1 MGVSRLCI
9 STCKVFGDTWCAE
22 RLQTAS
28 PNSFFLMKK
37 LIVSLFVLLCTTMSF
52 AQTSLLATLS
62 HEGSISTYYGSSAL
76 KEALEKATDGDAI
89 TLSAGQFLA
98 ANITKNVTLRGA
110 GMSVRTDSI
119 YSHEATIVQGA
130 FEIAPADST
139 TDRIIVEGVYFTSD
153 ITYKGL
159 VRNPLFMKSRFSTV
173 KSGDGGRIVN
183 ATLIHCRVA
192 SSFGLA
198 DNSNACFVNSVVWD
212 PYNDD
217 LKGSNFEFD
226 NCVVGSIK
234 GCYTGDVI
242 NSYYKNC
249 MIMADYN
256 NIGRSNSHFAIPHS
270 CTAINCVGCSSHG
283 NLSDYNNNIFYNL
296 SSKNTTNENV
306 AKPSNVLKTGGF
318 TYNDSEKYELTDEA
332 KTRYLGTDGKQIGI
346 YGGSLPYEEDPT
358 TPQITKC
365 NVAAKSTADGKLSVD
380 IEVKAAEY

>member
-1 MGVSRLCI
+1 M
-9 STCKVFGDTWCAE
+9 
-22 RLQTAS
+22 
-28 PNSFFLMKK
+28 K

-89 TLSAGQFLA
+89 TLSAGQFRA

-130 FEIAPADST
+130 FEIAPTDST
-139 TDRIIVEGVYFTSD
+139 TGRIIVEGVYFTSD

-192 SSFGLA
+192 SGGFGLA
-198 DNSNACFVNSVVWD
+198 DNSNACFVNSVVWE
-212 PYNDD
+212 PKNVYTTA
-217 LKGSNFEFD
+217 SNFEFD
-226 NCVVGSIK
+226 NCVVGFIINS
-234 GCYTGDVI
+234 YTGNVI

-249 MIMADYN
+249 MIMVKTSS
-256 NIGRSNSHFAIPHS
+256 IGSSNTSYAIPYS
-270 CTAINCVGCSSHG
+270 CTAINCVGCSTWG
-283 NLSDYNNNIFYNL
+283 DLNNNYNNLFYNL
-296 SSKNTTNENV
+296 SSKNTTNKNV

-332 KTRYLGTDGKQIGI
+332 KTKYLGTDGKQIGI

>member
-1 MGVSRLCI
+1 
-9 STCKVFGDTWCAE
+9 
-22 RLQTAS
+22 
-28 PNSFFLMKK
+28 MKK

-130 FEIAPADST
+130 FEIVPTDST
-139 TDRIIVEGVYFTSD
+139 TGRIIVEGVYFTSD

-173 KSGDGGRIVN
+173 KSGDGGRLVN

-192 SSFGLA
+192 SGIRLA

-212 PYNDD
+212 PENESTTA
-217 LKGSNFEFD
+217 SNFEFD
-226 NCVVGSIK
+226 NCVVGFIK
-234 GCYTGDVI
+234 SSYTGNVI

-249 MIMADYN
+249 MIMANYSS
-256 NIGRSNSHFAIPHS
+256 IGTGNSHYSIPYS

-283 NLSDYNNNIFYNL
+283 NLSDYYNNIFYNL

>member
-1 MGVSRLCI
+1 
-9 STCKVFGDTWCAE
+9 
-22 RLQTAS
+22 
-28 PNSFFLMKK
+28 MKK

-98 ANITKNVTLRGA
+98 TNITKNVTLRGA
-110 GMSVRTDSI
+110 GMSVRTGSI

-130 FEIAPADST
+130 FEIAPTDST
-139 TDRIIVEGVYFTSD
+139 TGRIIVEGVYFTSD

-192 SSFGLA
+192 SGFGLA

-212 PYNDD
+212 PHNVG

-226 NCVVGSIK
+226 NCVVSFFNNNGIYFSNNSRYYASK
-234 GCYTGDVI
+234 VI
-242 NSYYKNC
+242 DSYYKNC
-249 MIMADYN
+249 IITVNGSAGLGYQYN
-256 NIGRSNSHFAIPHS
+256 RIIPYS
-270 CTAINCVGCSSHG
+270 CTAINCVGCSSYG
-283 NLSDYNNNIFYNL
+283 SLNDYSNNIFYNL
-296 SSKNTTNENV
+296 SFKNTTNKNV
-306 AKPSNVLKTGGF
+306 AKPSDVLKTGGF

-332 KTRYLGTDGKQIGI
+332 KTKYLGTDGKQIGI

>member
-1 MGVSRLCI
+1 
-9 STCKVFGDTWCAE
+9 
-22 RLQTAS
+22 
-28 PNSFFLMKK
+28 MKK

-130 FEIAPADST
+130 FEIVPTDST
-139 TDRIIVEGVYFTSD
+139 TGRIIVEGVYFTSD

-173 KSGDGGRIVN
+173 KSGDGGRLVN

-192 SSFGLA
+192 SGIRLA

-212 PYNDD
+212 PENESTTA
-217 LKGSNFEFD
+217 SNFEFD
-226 NCVVGSIK
+226 NCVVGFIK
-234 GCYTGDVI
+234 SSYTGNVI

-249 MIMADYN
+249 MIMANDYPIGPST
-256 NIGRSNSHFAIPHS
+256 NISYTIPYS
-270 CTAINCVGCSSHG
+270 CTAINCVGCSSWG
-283 NLSDYNNNIFYNL
+283 RLDNNYNNIFYRL

-318 TYNDSEKYELTDEA
+318 TYNDSEKYDLTDEA
-332 KTRYLGTDGKQIGI
+332 KTKYLGTDGKQIGI

>member
-1 MGVSRLCI
+1 
-9 STCKVFGDTWCAE
+9 
-22 RLQTAS
+22 
-28 PNSFFLMKK
+28 MKK

-130 FEIAPADST
+130 FEIAPTDST

-192 SSFGLA
+192 YGFELA

-212 PYNDD
+212 PYNVG

-226 NCVVGSIK
+226 NCVVSFFK
-234 GCYTGDVI
+234 GTGTNLGDGTATRWYASKVI
-242 NSYYKNC
+242 DSYYKNC
-249 MIMADYN
+249 IITVNGSAGLGYQDN
-256 NIGRSNSHFAIPHS
+256 RIPYS
-270 CTAINCVGCSSHG
+270 CTAINCVGCSSSG
-283 NLSDYNNNIFYNL
+283 SLGDFSNNIFYNL
-296 SSKNTTNENV
+296 SSKNTTNKNV
-306 AKPSNVLKTGGF
+306 AKPSDVLKTGGF

-332 KTRYLGTDGKQIGI
+332 KTKYLGTDGKQIGI

>member
-1 MGVSRLCI
+1 
-9 STCKVFGDTWCAE
+9 
-22 RLQTAS
+22 
-28 PNSFFLMKK
+28 MKK

-130 FEIAPADST
+130 FEIAPTDST
-139 TDRIIVEGVYFTSD
+139 TGRIIVEGVYFTST

-173 KSGDGGRIVN
+173 KSGDGGRLVN

-212 PYNDD
+212 PHNTGK
-217 LKGSNFEFD
+217 KGSNFEFD
-226 NCVVGSIK
+226 NCVVCFFGD
-234 GCYTGDVI
+234 TGINPGDGAGTRFYASKVI
-242 NSYYKNC
+242 DSYYKNS
-249 MIMADYN
+249 MITV
-256 NIGRSNSHFAIPHS
+256 NSYAAGSQYQSFCIPYS
-270 CTAINCVGCSSHG
+270 CTAINCVGCSTYGSSNDNSH
-283 NLSDYNNNIFYNL
+283 NNIFYHL
-296 SSKNTTNENV
+296 SSKNTTNKNV
-306 AKPSNVLKTGGF
+306 RKPSDVLKTGGF

-332 KTRYLGTDGKQIGI
+332 KTKYLGTDGKQIGI

>member
-1 MGVSRLCI
+1 
-9 STCKVFGDTWCAE
+9 
-22 RLQTAS
+22 
-28 PNSFFLMKK
+28 MKK

-62 HEGSISTYYGSSAL
+62 HEGSISTYYGSNAL

-89 TLSAGQFLA
+89 TLSAGQFSA

-130 FEIAPADST
+130 FEIAPTDST
-139 TDRIIVEGVYFTSD
+139 TGRIIVEGVYFTSD
-153 ITYKGL
+153 ISYKGL

-173 KSGDGGRIVN
+173 KSGDAGRIVN

-212 PYNDD
+212 PEN
-217 LKGSNFEFD
+217 KSTTASNFEFD
-226 NCVVGSIK
+226 NCVVGFIK
-234 GCYTGDVI
+234 SSYTGNVI

-249 MIMADYN
+249 MIMANYS
-256 NIGRSNSHFAIPHS
+256 NIGSSNTSYTIPYS
-270 CTAINCVGCSSHG
+270 CTAINCVGCSSYR
-283 NLSDYNNNIFYNL
+283 NLDNYYNNIFHRL
-296 SSKNTTNENV
+296 SSKNTTNKNV
-306 AKPSNVLKTGGF
+306 ANPSDVLETGDV
-318 TYNDSEKYELTDEA
+318 TYNDSEKYDLTDEA
-332 KTRYLGTDGKQIGI
+332 KTKYLGTDGKQIGI

>member
-1 MGVSRLCI
+1 
-9 STCKVFGDTWCAE
+9 
-22 RLQTAS
+22 
-28 PNSFFLMKK
+28 MKK

-98 ANITKNVTLRGA
+98 TNITKNVTLRGA

-119 YSHEATIVQGA
+119 YSHEATIVQGD
-130 FEIAPADST
+130 FEIAPTDST
-139 TDRIIVEGVYFTSD
+139 TGRIIVEGVYFTSD

-192 SSFGLA
+192 SGFGLA
-198 DNSNACFVNSVVWD
+198 DNSNACFVNSVVRD
-212 PYNDD
+212 PLNVGK
-217 LKGSNFEFD
+217 KGSNFEFD
-226 NCVVGSIK
+226 NCVVSFFNRTGIDGSS
-234 GCYTGDVI
+234 YTSKVI
-242 NSYYKNC
+242 DSYYKNC
-249 MIMADYN
+249 MIMANYSS
-256 NIGRSNSHFAIPHS
+256 IGSSNTSYTIPYS
-270 CTAINCVGCSSHG
+270 CTAINCVGCSTWG
-283 NLSDYNNNIFYNL
+283 DLNDYYNNIFYYL
-296 SSKNTTNENV
+296 SSKNTTNKNV

-332 KTRYLGTDGKQIGI
+332 KTKYLGTDGKQIGI

>member
-1 MGVSRLCI
+1 
-9 STCKVFGDTWCAE
+9 
-22 RLQTAS
+22 
-28 PNSFFLMKK
+28 MKK

-130 FEIAPADST
+130 FEIAPTDST
-139 TDRIIVEGVYFTSD
+139 TGRIIVEGVYFTST

-159 VRNPLFMKSRFSTV
+159 VRNPLFMKSRFGTV
-173 KSGDGGRIVN
+173 KSGDGGRLVN
-183 ATLIHCRVA
+183 ATFIHCRVA
-192 SSFGLA
+192 FGFGLA
-198 DNSNACFVNSVVWD
+198 DNSNACFVNSVVWE
-212 PYNDD
+212 PTNDGTN
-217 LKGSNFEFD
+217 GSNFEFD
-226 NCVVGSIK
+226 NCVISFPGENSINTTTFAGK
-234 GCYTGDVI
+234 VI

-249 MIMADYN
+249 MIMVKWQR
-256 NIGRSNSHFAIPHS
+256 IGTASYQNCGIPYS
-270 CTAINCVGCSSHG
+270 CTAINCVGCCSSE
-283 NLSDYNNNIFYNL
+283 STSEQYNNIFCNI
-296 SSKNTTNENV
+296 SSKNTTNKNV
-306 AKPSNVLKTGGF
+306 IKPAAVLETGGF
-318 TYNDSEKYELTDEA
+318 TYNDSEKYELIDEA
-332 KTRYLGTDGKQIGI
+332 KTKYLGTDGKQIGI

>member
-1 MGVSRLCI
+1 
-9 STCKVFGDTWCAE
+9 
-22 RLQTAS
+22 
-28 PNSFFLMKK
+28 MKK

-130 FEIAPADST
+130 FEIVPTDST
-139 TDRIIVEGVYFTSD
+139 TGRIIVEGVYFTSD

-192 SSFGLA
+192 DGFGLA
-198 DNSNACFVNSVVWD
+198 DNSNACFVNSVVWE
-212 PYNDD
+212 PKNVYTTA
-217 LKGSNFEFD
+217 SNFEFD
-226 NCVVGSIK
+226 NCVVGFTKSS
-234 GCYTGDVI
+234 YTGNVI

-249 MIMADYN
+249 MIAVK
-256 NIGRSNSHFAIPHS
+256 SHAGIQYQNYCIPYS
-270 CTAINCVGCSSHG
+270 CTAINCVGYSSAG
-283 NLSDYNNNIFYNL
+283 AIDGGRNNIFYHL
-296 SSKNTTNENV
+296 YSKNTTNKDV
-306 AKPSNVLKTGGF
+306 AKPSDVLKTGGF
-318 TYNDSEKYELTDEA
+318 THNDSEKYELIDEA
-332 KTRYLGTDGKQIGI
+332 KTKYLGTDGKQIGI

>member
-1 MGVSRLCI
+1 
-9 STCKVFGDTWCAE
+9 
-22 RLQTAS
+22 
-28 PNSFFLMKK
+28 MKK
-37 LIVSLFVLLCTTMSF
+37 LVVSLFVLLCTTMSF

-89 TLSAGQFLA
+89 TLSAGQFMA

-130 FEIAPADST
+130 FEIAPTDST
-139 TDRIIVEGVYFTSD
+139 TGRIIVEGVYFTSD

-192 SSFGLA
+192 DGFGLA
-198 DNSNACFVNSVVWD
+198 GNSNACFVNSVVWE
-212 PYNDD
+212 PKNVYTTA
-217 LKGSNFEFD
+217 SNFEFD
-226 NCVVGSIK
+226 NCVVGFIK
-234 GCYTGDVI
+234 SSYTGNVI

-249 MIMADYN
+249 MIMANSYH
-256 NIGRSNSHFAIPHS
+256 IGSSSTSYAIPYS

-283 NLSDYNNNIFYNL
+283 LLDNGYNNIFYNL
-296 SSKNTTNENV
+296 SSKNTTNKNV
-306 AKPSNVLKTGGF
+306 AKPSDVLKTGGF

>member
-1 MGVSRLCI
+1 
-9 STCKVFGDTWCAE
+9 
-22 RLQTAS
+22 
-28 PNSFFLMKK
+28 MKK

-98 ANITKNVTLRGA
+98 TNITKNVTLRGA

-119 YSHEATIVQGA
+119 YSHEATIVQGD
-130 FEIAPADST
+130 FEIAPTDST
-139 TDRIIVEGVYFTSD
+139 TGRIIVEGVYFTSD

-192 SSFGLA
+192 SGFGLA

-212 PYNDD
+212 PYNVG

-234 GCYTGDVI
+234 GRYTGDVI

-249 MIMADYN
+249 MIMAN
-256 NIGRSNSHFAIPHS
+256 CTAGTANPHFCIPYS
-270 CTAINCVGCSSHG
+270 CTAINCVGCSSYEKLDNYG
-283 NLSDYNNNIFYNL
+283 NNIFYHL
-296 SSKNTTNENV
+296 SSKNTTNKNV
-306 AKPSNVLKTGGF
+306 AKPSDVLKTGGL

-332 KTRYLGTDGKQIGI
+332 KTKYLGTDGKQIGI

>member
-1 MGVSRLCI
+1 
-9 STCKVFGDTWCAE
+9 
-22 RLQTAS
+22 
-28 PNSFFLMKK
+28 MKK

-62 HEGSISTYYGSSAL
+62 HEGSISTYYGSTAL

-119 YSHEATIVQGA
+119 YSHEATIVQGD
-130 FEIAPADST
+130 FEIAPTDST
-139 TDRIIVEGVYFTSD
+139 TGRIIVEGVYFASD

-159 VRNPLFMKSRFSTV
+159 IRNPLFMKSRFRTV

-183 ATLIHCRVA
+183 ATLIHCRITNY
-192 SSFGLA
+192 FFLA
-198 DNSNACFVNSVVWD
+198 NNSNACFVNSVVWD
-212 PYNDD
+212 PEN
-217 LKGSNFEFD
+217 KNTTASNFEFD
-226 NCVVGSIK
+226 NCVVGFSSNNNS
-234 GCYTGDVI
+234 YTYAGEVI

-249 MIMADYN
+249 MIMVNCYN
-256 NIGRSNSHFAIPHS
+256 AGASGSHLCIPYS
-270 CTAINCVGCSSHG
+270 CTAINCVGCSAYG
-283 NLSDYNNNIFYNL
+283 KLDPYNNIFYNL

-318 TYNDSEKYELTDEA
+318 TYNDSEKYELIDEA
-332 KTRYLGTDGKQIGI
+332 KTKYLGTDGKQIGI

>member
-1 MGVSRLCI
+1 
-9 STCKVFGDTWCAE
+9 
-22 RLQTAS
+22 
-28 PNSFFLMKK
+28 MKK

-130 FEIAPADST
+130 FEIAPTDST
-139 TDRIIVEGVYFTSD
+139 TGRIIVEGVYFTSD

-159 VRNPLFMKSRFSTV
+159 ARNPLFMKSRFSTV
-173 KSGDGGRIVN
+173 KSGDGGRIIN

-192 SSFGLA
+192 SGFGLA

-212 PYNDD
+212 PEN
-217 LKGSNFEFD
+217 KSTTASNFEFD
-226 NCVVGSIK
+226 NCVVGFIK
-234 GCYTGDVI
+234 NSYTGNVI

-249 MIMADYN
+249 MIMANYSS
-256 NIGRSNSHFAIPHS
+256 IGINNSHYTIPYS
-270 CTAINCVGCSSHG
+270 CTAINCVGCSSYRSLDDG
-283 NLSDYNNNIFYNL
+283 NNNIFRNL
-296 SSKNTTNENV
+296 SSKNTTNKNV
-306 AKPSNVLKTGGF
+306 AKPSDVLKTGGF

-332 KTRYLGTDGKQIGI
+332 KTKYLGTDGKQIGI

>member
-1 MGVSRLCI
+1 
-9 STCKVFGDTWCAE
+9 
-22 RLQTAS
+22 
-28 PNSFFLMKK
+28 MKK

-62 HEGSISTYYGSSAL
+62 HEGSISTYYGSTAL

-119 YSHEATIVQGA
+119 YSHEATIVQGD
-130 FEIAPADST
+130 FEIAPTDST
-139 TDRIIVEGVYFTSD
+139 TGRIIVEGVYFASD

-159 VRNPLFMKSRFSTV
+159 IRNPLFMKSRFRTV

-183 ATLIHCRVA
+183 ATLIHCRITNY
-192 SSFGLA
+192 FFLA
-198 DNSNACFVNSVVWD
+198 NNSNACFVNSVVWD
-212 PYNDD
+212 PEN
-217 LKGSNFEFD
+217 KNTTASNFEFD
-226 NCVVGSIK
+226 NCVVIFSSNSNS
-234 GCYTGDVI
+234 YTYAGEVI

-249 MIMADYN
+249 MIMAKACP
-256 NIGRSNSHFAIPHS
+256 IGSSYSRYAIPYS
-270 CTAINCVGCSSHG
+270 CTAINCVGCSSYG
-283 NLSDYNNNIFYNL
+283 NLDNGYNNIFYNL
-296 SSKNTTNENV
+296 SSKNTTNKNV
-306 AKPSNVLKTGGF
+306 AKPSDVLKTGGF
-318 TYNDSEKYELTDEA
+318 TYNDSEKYNLTDES
-332 KTRYLGTDGKQIGI
+332 KTKYLGTDGKQIGI

>member
-1 MGVSRLCI
+1 
-9 STCKVFGDTWCAE
+9 
-22 RLQTAS
+22 
-28 PNSFFLMKK
+28 MKK

-89 TLSAGQFLA
+89 TLSAGQFQA

-130 FEIAPADST
+130 FEIAPTDST
-139 TDRIIVEGVYFTSD
+139 TGRIIVEGVYFTSD

-173 KSGDGGRIVN
+173 KSGDGGRIIN

-192 SSFGLA
+192 SGFGLA

-212 PYNDD
+212 PYNVG

-249 MIMADYN
+249 MIMAKA
-256 NIGRSNSHFAIPHS
+256 NIGNANPNYRIPYS
-270 CTAINCVGCSSHG
+270 CTAINCVGCSSSG
-283 NLSDYNNNIFYNL
+283 SLSDYSNNIFYNL
-296 SSKNTTNENV
+296 SSKNTTNKNV
-306 AKPSNVLKTGGF
+306 AKPSDVLKTGGF
-318 TYNDSEKYELTDEA
+318 TYNDSEKYDLTDEA
-332 KTRYLGTDGKQIGI
+332 KTKYLGTDGKQIGI

>member
-1 MGVSRLCI
+1 
-9 STCKVFGDTWCAE
+9 
-22 RLQTAS
+22 
-28 PNSFFLMKK
+28 MKK

-192 SSFGLA
+192 SGFGLA
-198 DNSNACFVNSVVWD
+198 DNSNACFVNSVVWK
-212 PYNDD
+212 PEN
-217 LKGSNFEFD
+217 KSTTASNFEFD
-226 NCVVGSIK
+226 NCVVGFSSNVNS
-234 GCYTGDVI
+234 YLEAAEVI

-249 MIMADYN
+249 MIMVNYYN
-256 NIGRSNSHFAIPHS
+256 VGASHSHLCIPYS
-270 CTAINCVGCSSHG
+270 CTAINCVGCSAYG
-283 NLSDYNNNIFYNL
+283 KLDPYNNIFYNL

-318 TYNDSEKYELTDEA
+318 TYNDSEKYDLTDES
-332 KTRYLGTDGKQIGI
+332 KTKYLGTDGKQIGI

>member
-1 MGVSRLCI
+1 
-9 STCKVFGDTWCAE
+9 
-22 RLQTAS
+22 
-28 PNSFFLMKK
+28 MKK

-130 FEIAPADST
+130 FEIAPTDST
-139 TDRIIVEGVYFTSD
+139 TGRIIVEGVYFTSG

-212 PYNDD
+212 PYNVG

-249 MIMADYN
+249 MIMANCTAGTANPHYC
-256 NIGRSNSHFAIPHS
+256 IPYS
-270 CTAINCVGCSSHG
+270 CTAINCVGCSSYEKLDNYG
-283 NLSDYNNNIFYNL
+283 NNIFYHL
-296 SSKNTTNENV
+296 SSKNTTNKNV
-306 AKPSNVLKTGGF
+306 AKPSDVLKTGGL

-332 KTRYLGTDGKQIGI
+332 KTKYLGTDGKQIGI

>member
-1 MGVSRLCI
+1 
-9 STCKVFGDTWCAE
+9 
-22 RLQTAS
+22 
-28 PNSFFLMKK
+28 MKK

-130 FEIAPADST
+130 FEIVPTDST
-139 TDRIIVEGVYFTSD
+139 TGRIIVEGVYFTSD

-173 KSGDGGRIVN
+173 KSGDGGRLVN

-192 SSFGLA
+192 YGFGLA
-198 DNSNACFVNSVVWD
+198 DNSNACFVNSVVLD
-212 PYNDD
+212 PYNVGK
-217 LKGSNFEFD
+217 KGSNFEFD
-226 NCVVGSIK
+226 NCVVFFFGGTDIDPSNGAGTRYYASK
-234 GCYTGDVI
+234 VI
-242 NSYYKNC
+242 DSYYKNC
-249 MIMADYN
+249 MIMANAY
-256 NIGRSNSHFAIPHS
+256 IGDSNSNYRIPYS
-270 CTAINCVGCSSHG
+270 CTAINCVGCSSYG
-283 NLSDYNNNIFYNL
+283 FSSDKYNNIFYNL
-296 SSKNTTNENV
+296 SSKNTTNKNV
-306 AKPSNVLKTGGF
+306 AKPSDVLKTGGF

>member
-1 MGVSRLCI
+1 
-9 STCKVFGDTWCAE
+9 
-22 RLQTAS
+22 
-28 PNSFFLMKK
+28 MKK

-89 TLSAGQFLA
+89 TLSAGQFMA

-130 FEIAPADST
+130 FEIAPTDST
-139 TDRIIVEGVYFTSD
+139 TGRIIVEGVYFTSD

-173 KSGDGGRIVN
+173 KSGVGGRLVN

-192 SSFGLA
+192 DGFGLA
-198 DNSNACFVNSVVWD
+198 DNSNACFVNSVVWV
-212 PYNDD
+212 PGN
-217 LKGSNFEFD
+217 KKTTASNFEFD
-226 NCVVGSIK
+226 NCVVGFLGNYNSYSYA
-234 GCYTGDVI
+234 GEVI

-249 MIMADYN
+249 MIMGKTSS
-256 NIGRSNSHFAIPHS
+256 IGSSNPSCTIPYS
-270 CTAINCVGCSSHG
+270 CTAINCVGCSSYG
-283 NLSDYNNNIFYNL
+283 GSNSYYNDLFYNL
-296 SSKNTTNENV
+296 SSKNTTNKDV
-306 AKPSNVLKTGGF
+306 AKPSDVLKTGGF
-318 TYNDSEKYELTDEA
+318 TYNDSEKYDLTDEA
-332 KTRYLGTDGKQIGI
+332 KTKYLGTDGKQIGI